1 MCMYNSHYNLLET
14 HTIISRFKIILGVEI
29 KGKD

>member
-1 MCMYNSHYNLLET
+1 MYNSHHNLLKT
-14 HTIISRFKIILGVEI
+14 HTIIISHFKIILGVEI